1 MAEVHW
7 KDPAMSR
14 TLAIIQ
20 REHRALAAVL
30 YTFDHVLADI
40 RAGKVAADFAMFDA
54 VLSYVQDFPD
64 RFHHPKEDEVLFP
77 LIMKRAPEVKA
88 VIEEL
93 QAQHHEGLRLTSAL
107 KWKLD
112 AWKADPDKGFAAFDD
127 AAQKFI
133 EWQRKHMA
141 KEERT
146 VLPAAREKLT
156 AADWIGADAAFADN
170 DDPIFGKNPK
180 QTYDQLLSKIA
191 SLAPEPYGLAER
203 KEPKKPEPVPP
214 SRREQ
219 LVQLHWI

>member
-1 MAEVHW
+1 
-7 KDPAMSR
+7 MSR
-14 TLAIIQ
+14 ALAIIQ

-40 RAGKVAADFAMFDA
+40 RAGKIAPDFALFDA

-77 LIMKRAPEVKA
+77 LILKRAPEVKDTIA
-88 VIEEL
+88 DL
-93 QAQHHEGLRLTSAL
+93 QAQHHDGVRLTSDL
-107 KWKLD
+107 KWKLE
-112 AWKADPDKGFAAFDD
+112 AWKADHAKGFAAFDA
-127 AAQKFI
+127 AAQAFI
-133 EWQRKHMA
+133 DWQRKHMA

-156 AADWIGADAAFADN
+156 AADWISAEAAFAEN
-170 DDPIFGKNPK
+170 DDPLFGNNPK
-180 QTYDQLLSKIA
+180 KAYDQLLSKIA

-203 KEPKKPEPVPP
+203 KAPEKPAPVTP
-214 SRREQ
+214 SQREQ

>member
-1 MAEVHW
+1 
-7 KDPAMSR
+7 MSR
-14 TLAIIQ
+14 SLATIQ

-40 RAGKVAADFAMFDA
+40 RAGKIEPDFALFDSILA
-54 VLSYVQDFPD
+54 YVQDFPD

-77 LIMKRAPEVKA
+77 LIAKRAPEMKA
-88 VIEEL
+88 VIDEL
-93 QAQHHEGLRLTSAL
+93 QAQHHDGVRLTSAL
-107 KWKLD
+107 KWQLD
-112 AWKADPDKGFAAFDD
+112 EWKAAPGKGFAAFDD
-127 AAQKFI
+127 AALKFI
-133 EWQRKHMA
+133 DWQRKHMA

-146 VLPAAREKLT
+146 VMPAARAKLM

-180 QTYDQLLSKIA
+180 KVYDQLLSKIA
-191 SLAPEPYGLAER
+191 SLAPEPYGLAQR
-203 KEPKKPEPVPP
+203 REPKKPEPVTP

>member
-1 MAEVHW
+1 
-7 KDPAMSR
+7 MSR

-40 RAGKVAADFAMFDA
+40 RAGKIEPDFALFET

-64 RFHHPKEDEVLFP
+64 RYHHPKEDEVLFP
-77 LIMKRAPEVKA
+77 LIVKRAPEVKA
-88 VIEEL
+88 LIEEL
-93 QAQHHEGLRLTSAL
+93 QAQHHEGIRLTADL

-112 AWKADPDKGFAAFDD
+112 AWKKAPAKGFAGFDE

-133 EWQRKHMA
+133 DWQRKHMA

-146 VLPAAREKLT
+146 VMPAAREKLQP
-156 AADWIGADAAFADN
+156 ADWVAADAAFVDN
-170 DDPIFGKNPK
+170 DDPIFGANPK
-180 QTYDQLLSKIA
+180 KVYDQLLSKIA
-191 SLAPEPYGLAER
+191 SLAPEPYGLAQR
-203 KEPKKPEPVPP
+203 KEPKPPEPITP

>member
-1 MAEVHW
+1 
-7 KDPAMSR
+7 MSQA
-14 TLAIIQ
+14 LAIIQ

-30 YTFDHVLADI
+30 YTLDHVLADI
-40 RAGKVAADFAMFDA
+40 RAGKVAPDFAFFDA

-77 LIMKRAPEVKA
+77 LIVKRAPEVKP

-93 QAQHHEGLRLTSAL
+93 QAQHHDGVRLTSDL

-112 AWKADPDKGFAAFDD
+112 AWKADPKAFAAFDE
-127 AAQKFI
+127 AARKFI
-133 EWQRKHMA
+133 DWQRKHMGH
-141 KEERT
+141 EERT

-180 QTYDQLLSKIA
+180 QVYDQLLSKIA

-203 KEPKKPEPVPP
+203 KAPEKNEPVPP

>member
-1 MAEVHW
+1 
-7 KDPAMSR
+7 MSR

-40 RAGKVAADFAMFDA
+40 RGGEIEPDFALFD
-54 VLSYVQDFPD
+54 LMLDYVQDFPD

-77 LIMKRAPEVKA
+77 LVLARKPETKA
-88 VIEEL
+88 MIDEL
-93 QAQHHEGLRLTSAL
+93 QTQHHDGVRLTSDL

-112 AWKADPDKGFAAFDD
+112 QWKADPKGGFAAFD
-127 AAQKFI
+127 AAAKKFI

-146 VLPAAREKLT
+146 IMPAARDALT
-156 AADWIGADAAFADN
+156 AEDWAKADASFADN
-170 DDPIFGKNPK
+170 DDPIFGRNPK
-180 QTYDQLLSKIA
+180 NAYDMLLSKIA
-191 SLAPEPYGLAER
+191 SLAPAPYGLAER
-203 KEPKKPEPVPP
+203 KHPAAPEEPVHKNW
-214 SRREQ
+214 REE

>member
-1 MAEVHW
+1 
-7 KDPAMSR
+7 MSR
-14 TLAIIQ
+14 TLAIVQ

-40 RAGKVAADFAMFDA
+40 RAGKVAADFALFDA
-54 VLSYVQDFPD
+54 ILSYVQDFPD

-77 LIMKRAPEVKA
+77 LILKRAPEAKP

-93 QAQHHEGLRLTSAL
+93 QAQHHEGVRLTSDL

-112 AWKADPDKGFAAFDD
+112 AWKADQAKGFAAFDA

-146 VLPAAREKLT
+146 VIPTAREKLA
-156 AADWIGADAAFADN
+156 AADWVGADAAFADN
-170 DDPIFGKNPK
+170 DDPIFGANPK
-180 QTYDQLLSKIA
+180 KAYDQLLSKIA

-203 KEPKKPEPVPP
+203 KEPKKAEAMTP
-214 SRREQ
+214 SWREQ

>member
-1 MAEVHW
+1 
-7 KDPAMSR
+7 MSK
-14 TLAIIQ
+14 TLAIVQ

-40 RAGKVAADFAMFDA
+40 RAGKVTADFALFDA
-54 VLSYVQDFPD
+54 VLDYVQDFPD

-77 LIMKRAPEVKA
+77 LILKRAPEVKA

-93 QAQHHEGLRLTSAL
+93 QAQHHEGIRLTSDL

-112 AWKADPDKGFAAFDD
+112 AWKADPAKGFAQFD
-127 AAQKFI
+127 ATAQKFI

-146 VLPAAREKLT
+146 VIPTAREKLT

-170 DDPIFGKNPK
+170 DDPIFGANPK
-180 QTYDQLLSKIA
+180 KGYDQLPSKIA

-203 KEPKKPEPVPP
+203 KEPKKPEITP

>member
-1 MAEVHW
+1 
-7 KDPAMSR
+7 MSR

-40 RAGKVAADFAMFDA
+40 RAGKIEPDFALFDA

-64 RFHHPKEDEVLFP
+64 RYHHPKEDEVLFP
-77 LIMKRAPEVKA
+77 LVLRRAPEMKDTIA
-88 VIEEL
+88 EL
-93 QAQHHEGLRLTSAL
+93 QAQHHEGVRLTSDL

-112 AWKADPDKGFAAFDD
+112 AWRKEPAKGFAGFDE

-133 EWQRKHMA
+133 DWQRKHLA

-146 VLPAAREKLT
+146 VMPAAREKLL
-156 AADWIGADAAFADN
+156 AADWVGADAAFADN
-170 DDPIFGKNPK
+170 DDPIFGANPK
-180 QTYDQLLSKIA
+180 RVYDQLLSKIA
-191 SLAPEPYGLAER
+191 SLAPEPYGLAQR
-203 KEPKKPEPVPP
+203 KEPAHPEPITP

>member
-1 MAEVHW
+1 
-7 KDPAMSR
+7 MSK
-14 TLAIIQ
+14 TLAIVQ

-40 RAGKVAADFAMFDA
+40 RGGKVTADFALFDA
-54 VLSYVQDFPD
+54 VLDYVQDFPD

-77 LIMKRAPEVKA
+77 LILKRAPEVKA

-93 QAQHHEGLRLTSAL
+93 QAQHHEGIRLTSDL

-112 AWKADPDKGFAAFDD
+112 AWKADPAKGFAQFD
-127 AAQKFI
+127 ATAQKFI

-146 VLPAAREKLT
+146 VIPTAREKLT

-170 DDPIFGKNPK
+170 DDPIFGANPK
-180 QTYDQLLSKIA
+180 KVYDQLLSKIA

-203 KEPKKPEPVPP
+203 KEPKMAEITP

>member
-1 MAEVHW
+1 
-7 KDPAMSR
+7 MSK
-14 TLAIIQ
+14 TLAIVQ

-40 RAGKVAADFAMFDA
+40 RAGKVTADFALFDA
-54 VLSYVQDFPD
+54 ILSYVQDFPD
-64 RFHHPKEDEVLFP
+64 RFHHPKEDNVLFP
-77 LIMKRAPEVKA
+77 LVLKRAPEVKP

-93 QAQHHEGLRLTSAL
+93 QAQHHEGIRLTNDL

-112 AWKADPDKGFAAFDD
+112 AWKADPEKGFAQYDA

-146 VLPAAREKLT
+146 VIPAAREKLT
-156 AADWIGADAAFADN
+156 AADWVGADASFADN
-170 DDPIFGKNPK
+170 DDPIFGANPK
-180 QTYDQLLSKIA
+180 KAYDQLLSKIA
-191 SLAPEPYGLAER
+191 SLAPEPYGLAGR
-203 KEPKKPEPVPP
+203 KEPKKGEPELTP

>member
-1 MAEVHW
+1 
-7 KDPAMSR
+7 MSR
-14 TLAIIQ
+14 ALSIIQ

-40 RAGKVAADFAMFDA
+40 RAGKIEPDFTMFDL
-54 VLSYVQDFPD
+54 VLAYVQDFPD
-64 RFHHPKEDEVLFP
+64 RYHHPKEDEVLFP
-77 LIMKRAPEVKA
+77 LIVKRAPEVKD
-88 VIEEL
+88 VIAEL
-93 QAQHHEGLRLTSAL
+93 QSQHHDGVRLTSDL

-112 AWKADPDKGFAAFDD
+112 AWKADPKKNFAAFDE

-133 EWQRKHMA
+133 DWQRKHMG

-156 AADWIGADAAFADN
+156 AADWTAADAAFADN

-180 QTYDQLLSKIA
+180 KVYDQLLSKIA
-191 SLAPEPYGLAER
+191 SLAPEPYGLAQR
-203 KEPKKPEPVPP
+203 KEPKKPEPITP

>member
-1 MAEVHW
+1 
-7 KDPAMSR
+7 MSR
-14 TLAIIQ
+14 TLAIVQ

-40 RAGKVAADFAMFDA
+40 RAGKITADFALFDA

-77 LIMKRAPEVKA
+77 LILKRVPEVKA
-88 VIEEL
+88 MIEEL
-93 QAQHHEGLRLTSAL
+93 QAQHHEGVRLTAGL

-112 AWKADPDKGFAAFDD
+112 AWKADPAKGFAAFD
-127 AAQKFI
+127 ATAQNFI

-156 AADWIGADAAFADN
+156 AADWAEADAAFADN
-170 DDPIFGKNPK
+170 DDPIFGSNPK
-180 QTYDQLLSKIA
+180 KAFDQLLSKIA
-191 SLAPEPYGLAER
+191 SLAPEPYGLAQR
-203 KEPKKPEPVPP
+203 KEPKKPEPVTP

>member
-1 MAEVHW
+1 
-7 KDPAMSR
+7 MSR

-40 RAGKVAADFAMFDA
+40 RAGKVAAEFALFDA
-54 VLSYVQDFPD
+54 ILSYVQDFPD

-77 LIMKRAPEVKA
+77 LILKRAPELKA
-88 VIEEL
+88 TIDEL
-93 QAQHHEGLRLTSAL
+93 QAQHHEGIRLTSEL

-112 AWKADPDKGFAAFDD
+112 AWKADPVAGFAVFDA

-133 EWQRKHMA
+133 DWQRKHLA

-170 DDPIFGKNPK
+170 DDPIFGANPK
-180 QTYDQLLSKIA
+180 KVYDRLLSRIA

-203 KEPKKPEPVPP
+203 KEPKKAEPVSPD
-214 SRREQ
+214 RREE

>member
-1 MAEVHW
+1 
-7 KDPAMSR
+7 MSR
-14 TLAIIQ
+14 SLAIVQ

-40 RAGKVAADFAMFDA
+40 RAGKVAPDFAMFDA

-64 RFHHPKEDEVLFP
+64 RFHHPKEDGILFP
-77 LIMKRAPEVKA
+77 LILKRAPEMKP

-93 QAQHHEGLRLTSAL
+93 QAQHHEGVRLTSDL

-112 AWKADPDKGFAAFDD
+112 AWKADPAKAFAAFDT

-146 VLPAAREKLT
+146 VIPTAREKLDASDW
-156 AADWIGADAAFADN
+156 AAADAAFADN
-170 DDPIFGKNPK
+170 DDPIFGTNPK
-180 QTYDQLLSKIA
+180 KAYDQLLSRIA

-203 KEPKKPEPVPP
+203 KGPKKAEPLSP

>member
-1 MAEVHW
+1 
-7 KDPAMSR
+7 MSR

-30 YTFDHVLADI
+30 YTFDHVLAEI
-40 RAGKVAADFAMFDA
+40 RAGKIAPDFALLDL

-77 LIMKRAPEVKA
+77 LILKRAPELKEEIA
-88 VIEEL
+88 EL
-93 QAQHHEGLRLTSAL
+93 QAQHHEGVRLTSDL

-112 AWKADPDKGFAAFDD
+112 AWKADPDKGFAAFDA

-133 EWQRKHMA
+133 DGQRKHLT

-156 AADWIGADAAFADN
+156 AADWIAADAAFADN
-170 DDPIFGKNPK
+170 DDPIFGSSPK
-180 QTYDQLLSKIA
+180 KLYDRLLSRIA
-191 SLAPEPYGLAER
+191 SLAPEPYGLAPR
-203 KEPKKPEPVPP
+203 KEPSKREAEPIPP
-214 SRREQ
+214 DRREE
-219 LVQLHWI
+219 LIQLHWI

>member
-1 MAEVHW
+1 
-7 KDPAMSR
+7 MSR

-40 RAGKVAADFAMFDA
+40 RAGKIEPDFALFEA

-64 RFHHPKEDEVLFP
+64 RYHHPKEDEVLFP
-77 LIMKRAPEVKA
+77 LIVKRAPEVKTL
-88 VIEEL
+88 IEEL
-93 QAQHHEGLRLTSAL
+93 QAQHHEGVRLTSDL

-112 AWKADPDKGFAAFDD
+112 AWKKAPAQGFAGFDA

-133 EWQRKHMA
+133 DWQRKHMA

-146 VLPAAREKLT
+146 VMPAAREKLQP
-156 AADWIGADAAFADN
+156 ADWAAADAAFVDN
-170 DDPIFGKNPK
+170 DDPIFGANPK
-180 QTYDQLLSKIA
+180 KVYDQLLSKIA
-191 SLAPEPYGLAER
+191 SLAPEPYGLAQR
-203 KEPKKPEPVPP
+203 KEPKPPEPITP

>member
-1 MAEVHW
+1 
-7 KDPAMSR
+7 MSR

-30 YTFDHVLADI
+30 YTFDHVLAEI
-40 RAGKVAADFAMFDA
+40 RAGKIEPDFALFDA

-64 RFHHPKEDEVLFP
+64 RYHHPKEDEVLFP
-77 LIMKRAPEVKA
+77 LVVKRAPEMKA
-88 VIEEL
+88 LIEEL
-93 QAQHHEGLRLTSAL
+93 QAQHHEGIRLTSDL

-112 AWKADPDKGFAAFDD
+112 AWKADPKKGFASFDET
-127 AAQKFI
+127 AQKFI
-133 EWQRKHMA
+133 DWQRKHLA

-146 VLPAAREKLT
+146 VLPTAREKLL

-170 DDPIFGKNPK
+170 DDPIFGANPK
-180 QTYDQLLSKIA
+180 KVYDQLLSKIA
-191 SLAPEPYGLAER
+191 SLAPEPYGLAQR
-203 KEPKKPEPVPP
+203 KEPKKPEPITP